1 MGFSVANGEAV
12 ALWICGLLIVVFLV
26 IAAIANIRWWKE
38 LRKMTPEERRKA
50 REEIY
55 DDPAWGG

>member
-1 MGFSVANGEAV
+1 VANGEAV